1 MRRIITM
8 VRKDLLRQLRSPM
21 AILFALSFPVVF
33 TSLLALTFGSGSQP
47 TVPRVKLLVE
57 DLDGSFVSGALLS
70 AAGNEQLAKYFDIEQ
85 VGAEGLERI
94 ERNEASALW
103 RIPKGFQRDLID
115 GNPVELELIRNPAQG
130 ILPEVAEQSLTVLAD
145 VLSAAARVLREPL
158 DQLRPMLDGDTVTSA
173 AEVSTLSVTVYETID
188 RAGEFL
194 TPPAIRLETI
204 QQADEEGET
213 QTSGHASSSLIFL
226 IVLPGISV
234 WGLFLVGDIA
244 MRDIMTEQ
252 KQGTLRR
259 QLSAPVPAAR
269 LVVAK
274 AAFTATLSLISLVL
288 LTGIGWGVGGQA
300 VDLAGFLAL
309 SLALIAAIT
318 GYSSVVYGIANTER
332 QGATISGVLML
343 VFAFL
348 GGSFIQ
354 VDDLPATVVRV
365 APFTPFYWGTTG
377 YAKLIRNEGSLL
389 DVLPNVLVLATVGV
403 ALLAAGA
410 TLLRRKV
417 RKGAA

>member
-1 MRRIITM
+1 
-8 VRKDLLRQLRSPM
+8 VAQ
-21 AILFALSFPVVF
+21 
-33 TSLLALTFGSGSQP
+33 
-47 TVPRVKLLVE
+47 
-57 DLDGSFVSGALLS
+57 
-70 AAGNEQLAKYFDIEQ
+70 YFEIEQ

-103 RIPKGFQRDLID
+103 RIPKGFQQKLID
-115 GNPVELELIRNPAQG
+115 GDPVELELIRNPAQG
-130 ILPEVAEQSLTVLAD
+130 ILPEIAEQGLTVLAD

-158 DQLRPMLDGDTVTSA
+158 DELRPMLDGDTDPGPA
-173 AEVSTLSVTVYETID
+173 AVSTLSVTVYETIN
-188 RAGEFL
+188 RAEAL
-194 TPPAIRLETI
+194 LMPPAITLDTV
-204 QQADEEGET
+204 QLTDDKGET
-213 QTSGHASSSLIFL
+213 QSSGNSSTSLVFL

-259 QLSAPVPAAR
+259 QLSAPVPAEQ

-274 AAFTATLSLISLVL
+274 AAFTAALSLISLVL
-288 LTGIGWGVGGQA
+288 LAGIGWGVGGQT
-300 VDLAGFLAL
+300 VDLAGFLAI
-309 SLALIAAIT
+309 SFALIAAIT
-318 GYSSVVYGIANTER
+318 GFSSVVYGVATTEG
-332 QGATISGVLML
+332 QGTTISGVLTL

-354 VDDLPATVVRV
+354 VENLPAAVARV

-377 YAKLIRNEGSLL
+377 YGKLIRDEGSLL
-389 DVLPNVLVLATVGV
+389 DVLPNVVVLATVGV
-403 ALLAAGA
+403 ALLAVGA